1 MKDSRQ
7 KKILDIISEKI
18 VLTQDEI
25 QKELNILGFNVTQ
38 STVSRDIKEL
48 RIIKGHDENGVYRYI
63 SIAPFANSDG
73 GGKYNDLLKGSIIRV
88 DSAMNDIV
96 IKCRTGMASSAAVA
110 IDSLFSEDMLGSV
123 AGDDTIF
130 IITKSI
136 EKADELAAEIK
147 NII

>member
-25 QKELNILGFNVTQ
+25 QKELNLLGFNVTQ

-48 RIIKGHDENGVYRYI
+48 RIIKGHDETGVYRYI
-63 SIAPFANSDG
+63 SIAPFANNDG

>member
-1 MKDSRQ
+1 MKDNRQ
-7 KKILDIISEKI
+7 KKILDIISEKF

-25 QKELNILGFNVTQ
+25 QKELNLLGFNVTQ

-48 RIIKGHDENGVYRYI
+48 KIIKGNDENGVYRYI
-63 SIAPFANSDG
+63 SIAPVSNG
-73 GGKYNDLLKGSIIRV
+73 ENGGKYHDLLKSSIISV
-88 DSAMNDIV
+88 ESAMNDIV

-110 IDSLFSEDMLGSV
+110 IDSLFNEDMLGSV

>member
-1 MKDSRQ
+1 MKDNRQ
-7 KKILDIISEKI
+7 KKILDIISEKV

-25 QKELNILGFNVTQ
+25 QKELNLLGFNVTQ

-48 RIIKGHDENGVYRYI
+48 KIIKGHDENGVYRYI
-63 SIAPFANSDG
+63 SIAPIASNEN
-73 GGKYNDLLKGSIIRV
+73 GGKYHDLLKSSIISV
-88 DSAMNDIV
+88 DNAMNDIV
-96 IKCRTGMASSAAVA
+96 IKGRTGMASSAAVA
-110 IDSLFSEDMLGSV
+110 IDSLFSGNMLGSV

>member
-25 QKELNILGFNVTQ
+25 QKELNLLGFNVTQ

-63 SIAPFANSDG
+63 SIAPFANNDG